1 MDFSPTSTA
10 HRRLAHLARQRFV
23 EGLCAGLPALDKTV
37 HDFLTEL
44 MGQTATQRDMQLR
57 RDAWMGHQAHRKTWV
72 EHLGRAW
79 RESLAPP
86 PVTGRGTLN
95 ASKAFDGLELLG
107 DDVLENGQ
115 NVRINID
122 DGSGACIY
130 DFKAEFTNGEELTRS
145 RINVCEIGEY
155 SYTR

>member
-86 PVTGRGTLN
+86 PVTERGTLN

-107 DDVLENGQ
+107 DDVLENKIIAS
-115 NVRINID
+115 RM
-122 DGSGACIY
+122 A
-130 DFKAEFTNGEELTRS
+130 LTLTEHVAAPFVSARL
-145 RINVCEIGEY
+145 R
-155 SYTR
+155 T